1 MDAGRLTASAS
12 PVNKSP
18 SRSAIHEFVRSRLQG
33 TPAGTHFCGLNDG
46 FDGCLY
52 DPAARQFQQNVV
64 ADFMFA
70 HLSTLLDGITA
81 GRFKT
86 CIKAVSL
93 VNGLF
98 GSFE

>member
-1 MDAGRLTASAS
+1 MLDDS
-12 PVNKSP
+12 P
-18 SRSAIHEFVRSRLQG
+18 LQLLQSTNLLHDLPFMNSCG
-33 TPAGTHFCGLNDG
+33 LVSKGHLQAHTLCGLNDG

-70 HLSTLLDGITA
+70 HLSTLLDGFTA